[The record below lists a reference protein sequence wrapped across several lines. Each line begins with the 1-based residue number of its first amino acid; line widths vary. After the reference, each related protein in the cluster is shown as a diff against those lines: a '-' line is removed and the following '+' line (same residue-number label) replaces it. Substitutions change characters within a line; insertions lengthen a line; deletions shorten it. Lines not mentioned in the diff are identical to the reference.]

1 MQRPTSSRAA
11 TRRAPVRLAARAALV
26 VATVVS
32 VSMVLGPSARP
43 VSGAGYLTTVVD
55 TDSSPGY
62 HASIQLDTAGNPVVS
77 YQAGLTDD
85 LRILR
90 CDDPTCSGGGESI
103 ETPVSTNDVGEGT
116 SLQLDANGNP
126 IVAYYD
132 ATAERL
138 RILRCDDPNCAPGG
152 DSIAT
157 PDLTTKVGRYPSL
170 QLDAAGNPVV
180 AYRDDG
186 DNTIGVERPPGLR
199 ILHCSD
205 PACQSAA
212 SVEVVDTAGSRGV
225 LPSLQLDAVG
235 NPVVAHHDIASYAYD
250 LVLLHCNDANCSGGD
265 ESITTPDT
273 AGQTGEDP
281 SLVLD
286 AAGNPVISYRSGPSG
301 AKQLTVLRCD
311 DPNCAPGGDT
321 IEQPDG
327 DPGTGAY
334 SSIQLDSAGLPVV
347 SYYAD
352 FGSAN
357 GQNFVF
363 FDLRV
368 VRCND
373 VACAG
378 GDEEVLTVDAFGQV
392 GEFTSLALDAGDNP
406 IVAYRSGAEQALKI
420 AVFGDFPAPLPAC
433 VEGFW
438 RGEGDLSAVVGP
450 DLIGTSSFGPA
461 IAGQGFDLGVG
472 DELRIGG
479 GFPVLTDQVSID
491 MWIRPNQTGRTQTL
505 ISRWDFPST
514 DDGARAFV
522 LRLSP
527 LGRLEFGVDD
537 TSSRR
542 PTLTSATVVDA
553 FDGGFHHVAATWD
566 RSDLVIFFDGVEV
579 ARSAAVSGPL
589 NPAAGVDFRVGGE
602 GAATPRFPYV
612 GLIDDPAV
620 YSCAIDPAEIE
631 AIFLAGPDGKA

>member
-1 MQRPTSSRAA
+1 MARLIPAA
-11 TRRAPVRLAARAALV
+11 GTTARLERRTIVRGCLV
-26 VATVVS
+26 V
-32 VSMVLGPSARP
+32 SAVIASAAAFGSTAQP
-43 VSGAGYLTTVVD
+43 VSGAGFLATAVD

-62 HASIQLDTAGNPVVS
+62 YTSMQLDDAGNPVVS
-77 YQAGLTDD
+77 YQAALNDD
-85 LRILR
+85 LRILH

-132 ATAERL
+132 ATAQRL

-152 DSIAT
+152 DTIAT
-157 PDLTTKVGRYPSL
+157 PDLTTKAGRYPSM

-186 DNTIGVERPPGLR
+186 DNASGVERPPGLR

-205 PACQSAA
+205 PACQGTA
-212 SVEVVDTAGSRGV
+212 SIEVVDTAGSRGV
-225 LPSLQLDAVG
+225 LSSLRLDAAG
-235 NPVVAHHDIASYAYD
+235 NPVVAHHDVAGYAYD
-250 LVLLHCNDANCSGGD
+250 LVLLHCNDPNCAGGD

-286 AAGNPVISYRSGPSG
+286 AAGNPIVSYRSGPSG
-301 AKQLTVLRCD
+301 SKRLNVLRCD
-311 DPNCAPGGDT
+311 DPDCAPGGDT
-321 IEQPDG
+321 IEQPDP
-327 DPGTGAY
+327 DPGTGVY

-352 FGSAN
+352 FGSAG

-368 VRCND
+368 MRCND

-378 GDEEVLTVDAFGQV
+378 ADEEIITVDSFGQV
-392 GEFTSLALDAGDNP
+392 GEYTSFQLDADDNP
-406 IVAYRSGAEQALKI
+406 IVSYRSGAQQALKI
-420 AVFGDFPAPLPAC
+420 AVFGEFPAPLPAC
-433 VEGFW
+433 VVGFW
-438 RGEGDLSAVVGP
+438 RGEGDATATVGP
-450 DLIGTSSFGPA
+450 DLTGTASFAPGF
-461 IAGQGFDLGVG
+461 AGQSFDLGSG
-472 DELRIGG
+472 DDLQVGG
-479 GFPVLTDQVSID
+479 GFPTLTDEVSVD
-491 MWIRPNQTGRTQTL
+491 MWIRPDPTGRTQTL
-505 ISRWDFPST
+505 MSRWDFPST
-514 DDGARAFV
+514 DDGARTFV

-527 LGRLEFGVDD
+527 FGRLEWSVDD
-537 TSSRR
+537 VSSRR
-542 PTLTSATVVDA
+542 PALTSATAPGV
-553 FDGGFHHVAATWD
+553 FDGNFHHVAATWN
-566 RSDLVIFFDGVEV
+566 RSELAVFYDGVELV
-579 ARSAAVSGPL
+579 RTPAIRGAL
-589 NPAAGVDFRVGGE
+589 NPAAGIEFRLGSE
-602 GAATPRFPYV
+602 GAGAPRFPFV

-631 AIFLAGPDGKA
+631 AIYLAGPDGKA